1 MAKINFVGFQEHVE
15 IPEGHQLVAVEAE
28 IRSLQG
34 REELF
39 SLLSEPKEISKWFLT
54 INSLQ
59 SKQGGKVIFVDDSG
73 GTAEAVCTSYDSGKE
88 ISLLSAEF
96 GNYSAKVIG
105 RKELS
110 VKISF
115 RILTNAPD
123 EAKKRLEGYV
133 ANLRGLISS

>member
-15 IPEGHQLVAVEAE
+15 IPEGHQLVVVEAE
-28 IRSLQG
+28 IRTLLG
-34 REELF
+34 REEIF
-39 SLLSEPKEISKWFLT
+39 SLLSEPIEISKWFLT
-54 INSLQ
+54 INALQ
-59 SKQGGKVIFVDDSG
+59 SKQGGKVIFVGTSG
-73 GTAEAVCTSYDSGKE
+73 STAEAVCTSYESGKE

-115 RILTNAPD
+115 RILTDAPD
-123 EAKKRLEGYV
+123 EAKKKLEGYV

>member
-15 IPEGHQLVAVEAE
+15 IPEGHQLVVVEEE
-28 IRSLQG
+28 IKSSLDRDQ
-34 REELF
+34 LF
-39 SLLSEPKEISKWFLT
+39 SLLSEPAEISRWFLI

-59 SKQGGKVIFVDDSG
+59 SKQGGKVIFVSESG
-73 GTAEAVCTSYDSGKE
+73 ATAEAVCTSYDSGKE
-88 ISLLSAEF
+88 ISLLSSEF
-96 GNYSAKVIG
+96 GNYSAKVVG

-115 RILTNAPD
+115 RILTDAPD
-123 EAKKRLEGYV
+123 EAKKKLEGYV